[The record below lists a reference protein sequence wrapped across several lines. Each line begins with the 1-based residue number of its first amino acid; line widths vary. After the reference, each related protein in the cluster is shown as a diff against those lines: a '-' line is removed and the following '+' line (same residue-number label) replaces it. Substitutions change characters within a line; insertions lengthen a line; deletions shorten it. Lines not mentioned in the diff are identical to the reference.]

1 MIKKIIIK
9 NCASFGEKEQSIDDL
24 KKINFFYGS
33 NGSGKTTLSR
43 VIQNHE
49 QDSDCQLFWEAN
61 RPVKTF
67 VYNRDFIDKNFST
80 NQELAGIFTLGVND
94 TNIQAAIVKA
104 KKEQE
109 DIRTKI
115 NKKIKTLEGDN
126 DTDGKTEELKTLESL
141 FEKECWEYYRK
152 FKKNFNVL
160 LGCGN
165 SKEKFKIALLNAAEK
180 NTADLLP
187 SDTLKEKAKTIF
199 DDKRKT
205 EEIIR
210 PILYNDL
217 TDLENADILSK
228 KVIGKEDV
236 NIASMIRK
244 LGNSDWVKQGRT
256 YYELDDK
263 QHCPFCQQKT
273 DDLFAESLEEYFNEE
288 YSNDIFAIETLTTN
302 YDKFSDTVIQNIN
315 EILKADPKYL
325 NSEKFK
331 AHKATFE
338 AQVAEN
344 KQHLVRKKKEAS
356 TIVKLES
363 LKNIMEKIVAEI
375 TYANIKS
382 QEHNTTIENIK
393 QEKETLVSQIWR
405 AIIEEIKPNYNIY
418 SKKKNGLKEAITNLT
433 TDLEKLKSDEQN
445 KLEEIH
451 SLEKQIT
458 SIKPTIIEINK
469 LLLSFGFSSFS
480 LLESAE
486 NGFYKIARPNGEDVE
501 RTLSEGEKT
510 FITFLYFYYL
520 LKGSNT
526 ESGITENRV
535 VVFDDPVSSLDS
547 DILFIVS
554 RLIKNLYDAVE
565 KQSGT
570 IKQIFV
576 LTHNVYFHKEVT
588 FNKKRS
594 DKDPLKNETFWIVK
608 KHNNHSVVCRQ
619 DKNPI
624 KTSYELLWNEIRDRD
639 QKFSNQTLP
648 NVMRRIIENYFKFF
662 GNIDED
668 KILDYF
674 DGNEKVICSSLISW
688 VNSESHSMFDDIN
701 ISSNKNTIDKYC
713 QVFKSIFEKSGQIGH
728 YNMMM
733 RIKDNEPLTEHVEEK
748 TQLLEV

>member
-9 NCASFGEKEQSIDDL
+9 NCASFGETEESIHDL

-43 VIQNHE
+43 VIQNHK
-49 QDSDCQLFWEAN
+49 QYPDCQLSWEEDK
-61 RPVKTF
+61 PLEPF

-80 NQELAGIFTLGVND
+80 TQELAGIFTLGEND
-94 TNIQAAIVKA
+94 ANIQADIAKA
-104 KKEQE
+104 KKEQ
-109 DIRTKI
+109 DNILTKI
-115 NKKIKTLEGDN
+115 NTINKTLNGYNGDI
-126 DTDGKTEELKTLESL
+126 GKKAELEKLEKK
-141 FEKECWEYYRK
+141 FTKACWEKYTK
-152 FKKNFNVL
+152 FKNDFKCFS
-160 LGCGN
+160 GYDRA
-165 SKEKFKIALLNAAEK
+165 KEKFKKDLLEEVKK
-180 NTADLLP
+180 NTAVLFSTDI
-187 SDTLKEKAKTIF
+187 LKAKAKTIF
-199 DDKRKT
+199 DDKPKT
-205 EEIIR
+205 EKIIP

-263 QHCPFCQQKT
+263 QHCPFCQKKT

-288 YSNDIFAIETLTTN
+288 YSNDIVAIETLTTN
-302 YDKFSDTVIQNIN
+302 YNKFSDTVIQHIN
-315 EILKADPKYL
+315 EILDADPQYL
-325 NSEKFK
+325 DSKKFK

-344 KQHLVRKKKEAS
+344 KQHLERKKKAAS
-356 TIVKLES
+356 ITVELKS
-363 LKNIMEKIVAEI
+363 LKSVMEEI
-375 TYANIKS
+375 NNEINDANIEA
-382 QEHNTTIENIK
+382 QQHNTTIENIA
-393 QEKETLVSQIWR
+393 QEQETLVSQIWR
-405 AIIEEIKPNYNIY
+405 LIIEETKPNYSIY
-418 SKKKNGLKEAITNLT
+418 SKEKNGLEDAITNLT
-433 TDLEKLKSDEQN
+433 TDLEKLKSDEQV
-445 KLEEIH
+445 KLQEMH
-451 SLEKQIT
+451 SLEKQIS
-458 SIKPTIIEINK
+458 SIKPTITEINR
-469 LLLSFGFSSFS
+469 LLWSFGFSSFS

-501 RTLSEGEKT
+501 KTLSEGEKT
-510 FITFLYFYYL
+510 FITFLYFYHL

-526 ESGITENRV
+526 KSGITENRV

-554 RLIKNLYDAVE
+554 HLIKNLYDAV
-565 KQSGT
+565 KNQSGT

-594 DKDPLKNETFWIVK
+594 GENSLKNETFWIVK

-619 DKNPI
+619 EKNPI

-662 GNIDED
+662 GNINED

-688 VNSESHSMFDDIN
+688 VNSESHLIDDGLFIAHD
-701 ISSNKNTIDKYC
+701 KTTIDKYC

-733 RIKDNEPLTEHVEEK
+733 RIKDNEPLTERVEEK